1 MEALVALANVVTK
14 SGEIVVI
21 RKGDPVPG
29 EVDAGEMAR
38 LVALGV
44 IDEPVKKPKG

>member
-21 RKGDPVPG
+21 RKGDPLPSD
-29 EVDAGEMAR
+29 VDATEVAR
-38 LVALGV
+38 LTKLGV
-44 IDEPVKKPKG
+44 VAEPVKKPKG